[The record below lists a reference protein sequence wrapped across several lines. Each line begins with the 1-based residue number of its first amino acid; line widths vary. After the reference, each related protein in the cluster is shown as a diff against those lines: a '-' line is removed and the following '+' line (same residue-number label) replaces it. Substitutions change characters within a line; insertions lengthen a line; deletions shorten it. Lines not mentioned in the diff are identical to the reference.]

1 MSEWNTHILIGARA
15 CQEWHVVAETRHGG
29 DMPIE
34 EFVQHLDENGI
45 EYKLLDK
52 AEVKDEGLLREILFF
67 LDQEGQ
73 GNSTDFS
80 IYMYVH
86 KQKEDNE

>member
-1 MSEWNTHILIGARA
+1 MSKWNTHILIGARA
-15 CQEWHVVAETRHGG
+15 CHEWHVVAETRHGG
-29 DMPIE
+29 DMSIE

-52 AEVKDEGLLREILFF
+52 AEVKDEGLLKEILFF
-67 LDQEGQ
+67 LDQGGS
-73 GNSTDFS
+73 GNSTDFNLYQY
-80 IYMYVH
+80 IH